1 MILKGLI
8 MEYIWNDNYPIA
20 IHITEGEWS
29 PYKLQSLANHEQ
41 LIVRDH
47 RGCNTRVPSVNYH
60 PDENS
65 CSCCGMPQ

>member
-8 MEYIWNDNYPIA
+8 MEYIWNENHPIA
-20 IHITEGEWS
+20 IHITEGEYT
-29 PYKLQSLANHEQ
+29 PYQLQSIANYEQ
-41 LIVRDH
+41 LVVRDM
-47 RGCNTRVPSVNYH
+47 RGAIGIGDYH